1 MKRDRGRLLWPLAA
15 FAAALALLCACFLD
29 DSLWR
34 WFGVDPLRP
43 YFADLF
49 AILAASDARA
59 AGADPYASP
68 NFYDP
73 FGRPHI
79 YGPWWLEL
87 GRLGLGRADC
97 RWMGMVL
104 LVGSLTAMA
113 AWLRPRGP
121 VLAMAALGL
130 MVSPSALL
138 GLERG
143 NNDMVVLLLL
153 MAAGVLLARRA
164 TAGRVFAAGGV
175 VFAAAA
181 LKFYPLAAAPFL
193 MERRPARRAF
203 WVAAGVGVAF
213 AIFYWLNRAEL
224 ARAISMVPSVDTVRG
239 YGLKV
244 ALSLWGNRAASREF
258 AVAGFLAGAAGWLW
272 LAMRERRHPIPLGW
286 RAAGFAAGAWA
297 WVLCYLAGFS
307 CVYRAVLLIL
317 PAGAWLHAAA
327 AAGKPARVSARVA
340 LSGLLLMLWI
350 TAFHGRMMGSL
361 TLAERKAASFVLG
374 LQTGLA
380 AGLTGYLGYV
390 LFRRGWR
397 ALKRAR
403 AGR

>member
-1 MKRDRGRLLWPLAA
+1 MKRNRGRLFWPLAA
-15 FAAALALLCACFLD
+15 FAVALALLCACFLD
-29 DSLWR
+29 DSLWL
-34 WFGVDPLRP
+34 WFGVEPLRP

-59 AGADPYASP
+59 AGADPYAAP
-68 NFYDP
+68 NYYDP

-87 GRLGLGRADC
+87 ARLGLSRIDC

-104 LVGSLTAMA
+104 LTGSLMAMT

-121 VLAMAALGL
+121 VLAMAAVGL

-153 MAAGVLLARRA
+153 MTAGMLLARRA
-164 TAGRVFAAGGV
+164 TRGRMFAAGGV

-181 LKFYPLAAAPFL
+181 LKFYPLAAAPLL

-203 WVAAGVGVAF
+203 WVAAGIGVAF
-213 AIFYWLNRAEL
+213 AVFWWINRAEL
-224 ARAISMVPSVDTVRG
+224 TRAISMVPSVDTVRG

-258 AVAGFLAGAAGWLW
+258 ALAGFLAGAAGWLW
-272 LAMRERRHPIPLGW
+272 LAIRERRHPIPLGW
-286 RAAGFAAGAWA
+286 RAVGFAGGAWA
-297 WVLCYLAGFS
+297 WVFCYLAGFS
-307 CVYRAVLLIL
+307 YVYRAVLLIL

-327 AAGKPARVSARVA
+327 VAAKPARVSARAA
-340 LSGLLLMLWI
+340 LSGLVLMLWI
-350 TAFHGRMMGSL
+350 TAFHGRMMGPLTPTERQMASL
-361 TLAERKAASFVLG
+361 ILG
-374 LQTGLA
+374 LQSGLA
-380 AGLTGYLGYV
+380 AGLTGYLAFV
-390 LFRRGWR
+390 LARRGWR
-397 ALKRAR
+397 ALGRAW
-403 AGR
+403 AGS